1 MGSSTG
7 RAGSVASWMSAFE
20 FPFRP
25 ATAQVVLKKLQGT
38 YIHFNLQFYY
48 TKFMYFT
55 IHMYLYI
62 YINKKVGIIF
72 NQTPTYNTNLN

>member
-25 ATAQVVLKKLQGT
+25 ATAQVVLKKTARNMHSFQSAILLQIEMNVFHHI
-38 YIHFNLQFYY
+38 YVSIH
-48 TKFMYFT
+48 
-55 IHMYLYI
+55 I
-62 YINKKVGIIF
+62 
-72 NQTPTYNTNLN
+72 